1 MSDVATRKIAE
12 TRGDRIFD
20 AVNVI
25 LLTAFL
31 LAVLY
36 PVIYVVSASFSDA
49 NRVVAGDVI
58 LWPVK
63 ATLEGYYALWAYHAI
78 VIGYLNSVFYSV
90 VGTAVNLVLTVLAGY
105 ALSRKDLY
113 GRNFI
118 MAAFVFTMLFE
129 GGIIPTYLVVHDTGL
144 LNTRWALIVPTA
156 LSVFNVIITRTFFQV
171 TIPDELLEA
180 ARVDGCD
187 DFRFLWKIVLPLSK
201 PIIAVNVLFYGV
213 GHWNEFF
220 NALIY
225 LTDEKLFPLQLVL
238 REVLIQNKVDPQLVT
253 EASELLRRQELQEL
267 LKYSLIMVAIIPPLI
282 AYPFV
287 QKHFV
292 KGVMIGSLKG

>member
-1 MSDVATRKIAE
+1 MSEVTTRKIAE
-12 TRGDRIFD
+12 TRGDRVFNK
-20 AVNVI
+20 VNVAV
-25 LLTAFL
+25 LGLFL

-36 PVIYVVSASFSDA
+36 PLIYVVSSSFSSADS
-49 NRVVAGDVI
+49 VVAGDVL

-63 ATLEGYYALWAYHAI
+63 VTFEAYQALWAYHAI
-78 VIGYLNSVFYSV
+78 VVGYLNSIFYST
-90 VGTAVNLVLTVLAGY
+90 VGTAVNVVLTILAGY

-113 GRNFI
+113 GRGFI

-129 GGIIPTYLVVHDTGL
+129 GGIIPTYLVVNNTGL
-144 LNTRWALIVPTA
+144 LNTRWALIIPTA

-171 TIPDELLEA
+171 TIADELLEA
-180 ARVDGCD
+180 ARMDGCD
-187 DFRFLWKIVLPLSK
+187 DFNFLIRIVLPLSK

-213 GHWNEFF
+213 THWNEFF

-225 LTDEKLFPLQLVL
+225 LTDQSLFPLQLIL
-238 REVLIQNKVDPQLVT
+238 REVLIQNQVDPQMVSS
-253 EASELLRRQELQEL
+253 ASELLRRQELQEL